1 MIKIKLT
8 KKYSWQKT
16 LWRSRI
22 SLNKY
27 YFCRISILIRKKT
40 VKEHLKNYPN
50 MPKTSYSLTSICR
63 LWMNLQVLRKLEI
76 MKILR
81 CVPFLS
87 LPSRATQ
94 KKYSKSQYIDKD
106 INEVLYKS
114 LNYDHMV
121 LMINK
126 YI

>member
-1 MIKIKLT
+1 
-8 KKYSWQKT
+8 
-16 LWRSRI
+16 
-22 SLNKY
+22 
-27 YFCRISILIRKKT
+27 
-40 VKEHLKNYPN
+40 
-50 MPKTSYSLTSICR
+50 MPKNSYSLTSICQ
-63 LWMNLQVLRKLEI
+63 LCINLQVPRKLEI
-76 MKILR
+76 MKIFR

-87 LPSRATQ
+87 LQSRATQ
-94 KKYSKSQYIDKD
+94 KKYSTSQYIDKD

>member
-1 MIKIKLT
+1 
-8 KKYSWQKT
+8 
-16 LWRSRI
+16 
-22 SLNKY
+22 
-27 YFCRISILIRKKT
+27 
-40 VKEHLKNYPN
+40 
-50 MPKTSYSLTSICR
+50 
-63 LWMNLQVLRKLEI
+63 MNLQVLRKLEI